1 MYMQDII
8 YLNFMDDKSSKVDF
22 EIESKTYSNL
32 ILLLQKKKLHI
43 ISRAKGGSKIKDNGA
58 LICVAVNYHILN
70 GFFVIFLIFLGNVQ
84 EACVYTRA
92 LYLYVCTYIFLY
104 LYIYVFLQ

>member
-1 MYMQDII
+1 
-8 YLNFMDDKSSKVDF
+8 MDDKSSKVDF

-32 ILLLQKKKLHI
+32 TLLLQKKKLHI
-43 ISRAKGGSKIKDNGA
+43 TSRAKGGSKIKDNGA

-70 GFFVIFLIFLGNVQ
+70 GFFVIVLIFLGNVQ
-84 EACVYTRA
+84 ACVYTRA

-104 LYIYVFLQ
+104 LYNYLRLFTISFY